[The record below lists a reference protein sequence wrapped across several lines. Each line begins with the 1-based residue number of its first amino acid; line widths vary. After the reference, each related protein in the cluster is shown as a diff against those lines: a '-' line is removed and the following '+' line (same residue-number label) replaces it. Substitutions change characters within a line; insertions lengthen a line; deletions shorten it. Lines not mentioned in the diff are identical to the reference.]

1 MDHPNLEQMLA
12 ELYQYLRVGE
22 AYLRRSQAS
31 VVAKVLR
38 SVRRLGCDA
47 LRATHDLIPE
57 FKQIQRL
64 SRQIHQAWIVM
75 ALRCL
80 FIVMSAIVLRVFIG
94 HVSHTQASTEMI
106 FFDRIIMATAILC
119 LLILSSGLFYRYLNV
134 GWNDTRQ
141 RSLWFYFKAYLG
153 VGDDSTVCVEI
164 TARLRD
170 MMQEGLRAG
179 LDVRPARASLLKGQI
194 ASMHEQLGAELR
206 SMSALATGVELVV
219 YALGYLGFVAAPLL
233 MWLESASG
241 LE

>member
-1 MDHPNLEQMLA
+1 VDHPTLEQMLA

-47 LRATHDLIPE
+47 LRATDDLISD
-57 FKQIQRL
+57 FKKIQRL
-64 SRQIHQAWIVM
+64 ARQIHQAWILIV
-75 ALRCL
+75 LRCL
-80 FIVMSAIVLRVFIG
+80 FIVISAIILRVFFER
-94 HVSHTQASTEMI
+94 VSHPQASTEMI
-106 FFDRIIMATAILC
+106 LFDRIFMATAILC
-119 LLILSSGLFYRYLNV
+119 LLILSSWLFYRYLNV
-134 GWNDTRQ
+134 GWNDSRQ

-153 VGDDSTVCVEI
+153 VGDDSTVCRET
-164 TARLRD
+164 TAKLRQ

-179 LDVRPARASLLKGQI
+179 VDVRPARAALLRGQI
-194 ASMHEQLGAELR
+194 ASMHERLESELR
-206 SMSALATGVELVV
+206 SMSTLATGVELVV
-219 YALGYLGFVAAPLL
+219 YALGYLGFVGAPLL